1 MRTYTQ
7 PKQVPTAN
15 EVRLYHEQ
23 SERLKEIPM
32 HDIEPHF
39 QWRDRYRAEDDS
51 ASPFYG
57 RRYSEFSYSNKVY
70 NYLLH
75 PQWDEFGSET
85 LYLKIL
91 FADYEDRYAIIEL
104 IGEWNDALHNDSMHL
119 KREVIDRLEGE
130 GINQFVMIM
139 EGVLNF
145 HADADDYYQEWYD
158 EVTESGGWIAMI
170 NVHDHVM
177 DEMSAAGLDNYLH
190 YGSLLNNLTWRP
202 QKARRVHE
210 AIEGLLQTER
220 RRVY

>member
-1 MRTYTQ
+1 
-7 PKQVPTAN
+7 
-15 EVRLYHEQ
+15 
-23 SERLKEIPM
+23 M

-57 RRYSEFSYSNKVY
+57 RQYSEFSYSNKVY

-91 FADYEDRYAIIEL
+91 FVDYDDRYAIIEL
-104 IGEWNDALHNDSMHL
+104 IGEWNDALHNDSMWL
-119 KREVIDRLEGE
+119 KREVIDYLVAE
-130 GINQFVMIM
+130 GITEYILIM

-145 HADADDYYQEWYD
+145 HSDTDDYYEEWYQ
-158 EVTESGGWIAMI
+158 EITEAGGWIAMV
-170 NVHDHVM
+170 NVLDHVA
-177 DEMSAAGLDNYLH
+177 DELSSAGLDRYIR
-190 YGSLLNNLTWRP
+190 YGDYLNNLTWRP

-210 AIEGLLQTER
+210 AIEGLLQTDV

>member
-1 MRTYTQ
+1 
-7 PKQVPTAN
+7 
-15 EVRLYHEQ
+15 
-23 SERLKEIPM
+23 M

-51 ASPFYG
+51 GSPFFG
-57 RRYSEFSYSNKVY
+57 RQYSEFGYSNRVY

-91 FADYEDRYAIIEL
+91 FVDYDERYAIIEL

-119 KREVIDRLEGE
+119 KREVIDALIGE
-130 GINQFVMIM
+130 GIQDFILIM

-145 HADADDYYQEWYD
+145 HSDADDYYEEWYQ
-158 EVTESGGWIAMI
+158 EVRDGGGWIAML
-170 NVHDHVM
+170 NVLEHVG
-177 DEMSAAGLDNYLH
+177 DELRDAGLDRYLH
-190 YGSLLNNLTWRP
+190 FGDLLNGLTWRP
-202 QKARRVHE
+202 QKPNRVHE
-210 AIEGLLQTER
+210 AIEGLLQTDT